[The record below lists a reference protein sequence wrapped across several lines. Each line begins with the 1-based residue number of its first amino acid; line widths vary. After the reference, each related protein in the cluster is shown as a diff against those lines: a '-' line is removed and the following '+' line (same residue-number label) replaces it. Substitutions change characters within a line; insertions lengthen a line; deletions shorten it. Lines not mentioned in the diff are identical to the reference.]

1 MPQRVIANDNVLF
14 HQFDNEAVI
23 LNLADETYYRLD
35 PVALDMWMALTT
47 QNSVDEAA
55 HQILAAY
62 DTSYDVVIQD
72 IQEFIARLVERK
84 LVRVETT

>member
-35 PVALDMWMALTT
+35 PVALDMWVALTT
-47 QNSVDEAA
+47 QPSVDDAVQ
-55 HQILAAY
+55 QIVAAY
-62 DTSYDVVIQD
+62 DTTDEVVIQD
-72 IQEFIARLVERK
+72 IQEFIARLVMLK